1 MSEDLFNIIE
11 RLANVL
17 RQEVRAEGQS
27 LGLQPVQQE
36 ALYYLSICNRYSD
49 TTLAVTEYL
58 GLTKGTVSQSLKVLE
73 NKALIYKEK
82 DKDDLR
88 ITHLKVT
95 EEGKQFLAETC
106 PPKKFTEAIE
116 QLSETKQSQAAVLMQ
131 DVLKNYQKA
140 VGRTAFGVC
149 MNCKYNQKNEADS
162 FYCGLT
168 KEVLSIDDT
177 QLICREYAT

>member
-1 MSEDLFNIIE
+1 
-11 RLANVL
+11 
-17 RQEVRAEGQS
+17 
-27 LGLQPVQQE
+27 
-36 ALYYLSICNRYSD
+36 
-49 TTLAVTEYL
+49 VTEYL

-95 EEGKQFLAETC
+95 DEGKQFLAETC
-106 PPKKFTEAIE
+106 PPRKFTQAIE
-116 QLSETKQSQAAVLMQ
+116 QLSESKQSQAAVLMQ
-131 DVLKNYQKA
+131 EILKNYQKA

-149 MNCKYNQKNEADS
+149 NNCKFNQKNAADS
-162 FYCGLT
+162 VFCGLT
-168 KEVLSIDDT
+168 KETLSFDDT

>member
-73 NKALIYKEK
+73 NKT
-82 DKDDLR
+82 LR
-88 ITHLKVT
+88 
-95 EEGKQFLAETC
+95 
-106 PPKKFTEAIE
+106 
-116 QLSETKQSQAAVLMQ
+116 
-131 DVLKNYQKA
+131 
-140 VGRTAFGVC
+140 
-149 MNCKYNQKNEADS
+149 
-162 FYCGLT
+162 
-168 KEVLSIDDT
+168 
-177 QLICREYAT
+177 